1 MKIWFFDMKYESS
14 TAATLSFSCAL
25 VRWSLWSYDRRSS
38 AMIGQ
43 NGWGQKLWI
52 WWLDEMEGEGG
63 GGYSLRNLS
72 LSLISFVQH
81 RETSTTASFCEQL
94 ERKNQLSFRF
104 VSFCFSVL
112 LFFLLRKRVRS
123 QIKWKEVGR
132 SWCLKKA
139 LIFEYEKCIFNRYYQ
154 YAISTKWNVFVI
166 SLVSLNWL
174 TLNYLK

>member
-43 NGWGQKLWI
+43 NGWRQKLWI

-63 GGYSLRNLS
+63 GIQFEKSLLVAHIFWAAS
-72 LSLISFVQH
+72 WDKHDSFFLQTAWTKKISCRFV
-81 RETSTTASFCEQL
+81 
-94 ERKNQLSFRF
+94 SFRF
-104 VSFCFSVL
+104 VFQFYFFSSSKESAL
-112 LFFLLRKRVRS
+112 TNQMKRSRE
-123 QIKWKEVGR
+123 KLM
-132 SWCLKKA
+132 LKKGA
-139 LIFEYEKCIFNRYYQ
+139 YFWIRKMHFNRYYQ

-166 SLVSLNWL
+166 NLVPWI
-174 TLNYLK
+174 Y

>member
-25 VRWSLWSYDRRSS
+25 LRWSLWSYDRRSC

-43 NGWGQKLWI
+43 NWWRQKLWI

-63 GGYSLRNLS
+63 GDTVWEISPCRSYLLSSIVRQARQLLFANSLNK
-72 LSLISFVQH
+72 
-81 RETSTTASFCEQL
+81 
-94 ERKNQLSFRF
+94 KNQLSFRF

-123 QIKWKEVGR
+123 QIKWKEVER

-139 LIFEYEKCIFNRYYQ
+139 LTFEYEKCIFNRYYQ

-166 SLVSLNWL
+166 NLVPMNWL
-174 TLNYLK
+174 TLN